1 MPPLPPR
8 PPTGNPNVGKLLVSF
23 CLGITAVGLGVATI
37 YLPYL
42 SPDAKDRAERV
53 RKGEDVKAAG
63 LRKRNESGGSDDA
76 NNKSGSKN
84 MWKKIPPKA

>member
-1 MPPLPPR
+1 
-8 PPTGNPNVGKLLVSF
+8 VGKLLVSF

-63 LRKRNESGGSDDA
+63 LRKRNDSGGGSDDVD
-76 NNKSGSKN
+76 NKSGSKN
-84 MWKKIPPKA
+84 MWKKIPPKHDK